1 MSENGKSTRIP
12 RRAGPGGPGG
22 PGPGGH
28 GGMIVEKPK
37 DFRNAIKRL
46 IQNLKPFH
54 LKLAVAAFLSALSS
68 AIAIFGPKITGQA
81 TTAIFEGLMKR
92 IRGTGG
98 IDFARV
104 GQVLLLLMLLY
115 LVSSIFSIFMQRL
128 VAGVTADY
136 SRGLRDDIGKKIHR
150 IPVAYFEK
158 TSVGDILSRITND
171 VDAVSQNI
179 SNIFT
184 QLISGIATI
193 IGILIMMLT
202 ISPLLALLV
211 VLVVPLSMGL
221 AGLVMSR
228 SQKYFKAQQ
237 AQLGQIS
244 GIVEENYAAH
254 QVVQAFRQE
263 EASLAGFD
271 KVNQTLYESAWKS
284 QFFTGVMFP
293 LMSFIGNLGY
303 LLVTVFGAAQAAM
316 GIITVGDILAFI
328 QYVRNFM
335 QPLQQFSQLTGGIQ
349 TMAAAAERVFTFL
362 DIAEEGEVGKAD
374 VLPPVKGRVCFENVR
389 FGYDPDK
396 PIIHDFSLCVLP
408 GQTCAIVGETGSGK
422 TTLVKLL
429 MRFYEP
435 QAGRITLDGRD
446 LAGFT
451 RPTARSAFGMVLQ
464 DTWLFSG
471 TIMDNIRFGRPGAS
485 DEEVREAA
493 KLAHADHFI
502 LTQPGGYN
510 MEINEEADNISSGQ
524 KQLLTIARAALAD
537 RPLLILDEATSNV
550 DTLTEHR
557 IQRAMASLME
567 GRTSFVIAHRLSTIR
582 EADMILV
589 MHEGGIAEF
598 GSHDELMQ
606 KGGRY
611 KDLYQSQFEEA

>member
-1 MSENGKSTRIP
+1 MSESGKNIRIP
-12 RRAGPGGPGG
+12 RRGGPGG
-22 PGPGGH
+22 PEGPGGH
-28 GGMIVEKPK
+28 GSMVVEKPK

-46 IQNLKPFH
+46 LQNLKPFH
-54 LKLAVAAFLSALSS
+54 FKLMVCAILSALSA
-68 AIAIFGPKITGQA
+68 AIAIFGPKIMGQA

-98 IDFARV
+98 IDFTRV
-104 GQVLLLLMLLY
+104 GQVLLFLLLLY
-115 LVSSIFSIFMQRL
+115 LVSTFFSILMQRL

-136 SRGLRDDIGKKIHR
+136 SRGLRDGIGLKIHR
-150 IPVAYFEK
+150 IPVSYFEK
-158 TSVGDILSRITND
+158 TSVGDVLSRITND
-171 VDAVSQNI
+171 VDAVAQNI
-179 SNIFT
+179 STIFT
-184 QLISGIATI
+184 QLISGLATI

-202 ISPLLALLV
+202 ISPFLALLV
-211 VLVVPLSMGL
+211 VLVVPLSMAL
-221 AGLVMSR
+221 AGLIMSR

-237 AQLGQIS
+237 TQLGEIS
-244 GIVEENYAAH
+244 GIVEEDYAAH

-263 EASLAGFD
+263 DASLEGFD
-271 KVNQTLYESAWKS
+271 KVNEELYESAWKS

-293 LMSFIGNLGY
+293 LMSFVGNLGY

-335 QPLQQFSQLTGGIQ
+335 QPLQQFSQLTGQIQ
-349 TMAAAAERVFTFL
+349 TMAAAAERVFAFMDL
-362 DIAEEGEVGKAD
+362 AEEEEGGKVAS
-374 VLPPVKGRVCFENVR
+374 LPPVEGRVCFENVR
-389 FGYDPDK
+389 FGYDPGK
-396 PIIHDFSLCVLP
+396 PVIHDFSLCVLP

-451 RPTARSAFGMVLQ
+451 RPAARSAFGMVLQ

-485 DEEVREAA
+485 DEEVRQAA
-493 KLAHADHFI
+493 KLAHVDHFI
-502 LTQPGGYN
+502 LTQPGGYS

-557 IQRAMASLME
+557 IQRAMASLMQ

-582 EADMILV
+582 EANMILV
-589 MHEGGIAEF
+589 MHDGGIAEF
-598 GSHDELMQ
+598 GSHEELMQ